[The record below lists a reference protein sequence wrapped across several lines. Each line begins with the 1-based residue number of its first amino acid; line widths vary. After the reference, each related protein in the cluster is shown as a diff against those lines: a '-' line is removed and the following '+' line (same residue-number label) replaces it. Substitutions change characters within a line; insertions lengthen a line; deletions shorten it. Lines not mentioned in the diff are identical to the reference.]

1 LSEEPFGS
9 ERECDAI
16 ADLAGLL
23 LQTITDHG
31 VGSSTAME
39 SGEGRC
45 MLFMYGPDA
54 DRLFAVSA
62 DIEGCPVARAAL
74 RSAIRRHE
82 GP

>member
-1 LSEEPFGS
+1 MEQAVIAHFQLSEEPFGS

-31 VGSSTAME
+31 VASSTA
-39 SGEGRC
+39 RIRRRAL

-54 DRLFAVSA
+54 DRLFAVV
-62 DIEGCPVARAAL
+62 ERY
-74 RSAIRRHE
+74 
-82 GP
+82 